1 MNSTM
6 KVRITMVEVKN
17 KDMSVEGNEKLIK
30 TFEKLVKKS
39 GILNEIRDR
48 RYYKKPSEVKR
59 EKLNKAKRQKKEL

>member
-1 MNSTM
+1 
-6 KVRITMVEVKN
+6 MVEVKN